1 MKNSR
6 IITKLL
12 GTALIVSF
20 TMLSV
25 SCKGD
30 HSKPVK
36 VKLTNDMDSISYA
49 LGSLAAKQ
57 HKGNGLDSLINL
69 DLFFAGVQN
78 EYLDKFELKEEDI
91 QTLFQE
97 YEKREVQ
104 KMIQKNIDKG
114 ASAQENIFL
123 EENAKNPNVKTTAT
137 GLQYEVITEGTGP
150 QPSETSTVKVHYIG
164 THVNGT
170 TFDSSVERGE
180 PVEFGLNQVIPGWTE
195 GIQLM
200 KVGSKFKFYIPSNLA
215 YGESG
220 EPRGGIEPNET
231 LIFEVDLLSFN

>member
-12 GTALIVSF
+12 GTALIVIF
-20 TMLSV
+20 TTLSI
-25 SCKGD
+25 SCKQD

-78 EYLDKFELKEEDI
+78 EYLNKFEMKDEDI
-91 QTLFQE
+91 QNLFEE
-97 YEKREVQ
+97 YEKKEVQ
-104 KMIQKNIDKG
+104 KMIQKNIEKG
-114 ASAQENIFL
+114 ASSDEKVFL

-137 GLQYEVITEGTGP
+137 GLQYEIISEGTGA
-150 QPSETSTVKVHYIG
+150 QATESSTVKVHYTG
-164 THVNGT
+164 THVDGT
-170 TFDSSVERGE
+170 VFDSSVERGE
-180 PVEFGLNQVIPGWTE
+180 PVEFALNQVIPGWTE

-215 YGESG
+215 YGETG
-220 EPRGGIEPNET
+220 EPRGGINPNET
-231 LIFEVDLLSFN
+231 LIFDVELLGIN

>member
-78 EYLDKFELKEEDI
+78 
-91 QTLFQE
+91 
-97 YEKREVQ
+97 V
-104 KMIQKNIDKG
+104 
-114 ASAQENIFL
+114 
-123 EENAKNPNVKTTAT
+123 
-137 GLQYEVITEGTGP
+137 
-150 QPSETSTVKVHYIG
+150 
-164 THVNGT
+164 
-170 TFDSSVERGE
+170 DSSSS
-180 PVEFGLNQVIPGWTE
+180 VIYIARLE
-195 GIQLM
+195 G
-200 KVGSKFKFYIPSNLA
+200 
-215 YGESG
+215 
-220 EPRGGIEPNET
+220 
-231 LIFEVDLLSFN
+231 

>member
-1 MKNSR
+1 MKNLKILS
-6 IITKLL
+6 KLL
-12 GTALIVSF
+12 TAALIVAF
-20 TMLSV
+20 TTFSI
-25 SCKGD
+25 SCKSD
-30 HSKPVK
+30 HKKPIK
-36 VKLTNDMDSISYA
+36 VKLASDMDSISYA

-57 HKGNGLDSLINL
+57 HKGNGLDTLINL

-78 EYLDKFELKEEDI
+78 EYLDTFELKDEQI
-91 QTLFQE
+91 QTLFAE
-97 YEKREVQ
+97 YEKKEVK
-104 KMIQKNIDKG
+104 KMIQKNIEKG
-114 ASAQENIFL
+114 ASTNEKTFLDENS
-123 EENAKNPNVKTTAT
+123 KKPNVKTTAT

-200 KVGSKFKFYIPSNLA
+200 KVGSKYKFYIPSNLA
-215 YGESG
+215 YGENG

-231 LIFEVDLLSFN
+231 LIFEVDLLGFK

>member
-12 GTALIVSF
+12 GAALIVAF
-20 TMLSV
+20 TTLSI
-25 SCKGD
+25 SCKND
-30 HSKPVK
+30 HSKPVT
-36 VKLTNDMDSISYA
+36 VKLSNDMDSISYA
-49 LGSLAAKQ
+49 LGGLAAKQ

-78 EYLDKFELKEEDI
+78 EYLDKFDMKDEDI
-91 QTLFQE
+91 QNLFAE
-97 YEKREVQ
+97 YEKKEVQ
-104 KMIQKNIDKG
+104 KMIQKNIEKG
-114 ASAQENIFL
+114 ASMDERTFL
-123 EENAKNPNVKTTAT
+123 DENAKKPNIKTTAT
-137 GLQYEVITEGTGP
+137 GLQYEIIKEGDGP
-150 QPSETSTVKVHYIG
+150 QPNENSTVNVHYVG
-164 THVNGT
+164 THIDGT
-170 TFDSSVERGE
+170 TFDSSVDRGE

-215 YGESG
+215 YGEQG

-231 LIFEVDLLSFN
+231 LIFEVDLLGFN

>member
-12 GTALIVSF
+12 GTALIVAF
-20 TMLSV
+20 ATLSI
-25 SCKGD
+25 SCKND

-36 VKLTNDMDSISYA
+36 VKLANDMDSISYA

-57 HKGNGLDSLINL
+57 HKGNGLDTLINL
-69 DLFFAGVQN
+69 DIFFAGVQN
-78 EYLDKFELKEEDI
+78 EYLNKFEMKDEDI
-91 QTLFQE
+91 QTLFAN
-97 YEKREVQ
+97 YEKKEVE
-104 KMIQKNIDKG
+104 KMIQKNIEKG
-114 ASAQENIFL
+114 ASTNEKTFLDENS
-123 EENAKNPNVKTTAT
+123 KKPNIKTTAT
-137 GLQYEVITEGTGP
+137 GLQYEVISEGTGA
-150 QPSETSTVKVHYIG
+150 QPTATSTVKVHYIG

-170 TFDSSVERGE
+170 TFDSSVDRGE

-200 KVGSKFKFYIPSNLA
+200 KVGSKYKFYIPSNLA

-231 LIFEVDLLSFN
+231 LIFEVELLGFN

>member
-137 GLQYEVITEGTGP
+137 GLQYEVITEGNGD
-150 QPSETSTVKVHYIG
+150 QPSESSTVKVHYTG

-180 PVEFGLNQVIPGWTE
+180 PVEFSLNQVIPGWTE